1 VGKENNMVMEEK
13 KKPFKDTK
21 VGQFL
26 STKAPK
32 ILDAVGDLLPDQGV
46 IGIVKRIISSEE
58 SPLTPEDQIEGM
70 KLIQDFELEV
80 FGMEIQDKASAR
92 EREVGFL
99 DKLSHIDWMQ
109 IFTGISVIAAFWFML
124 YTVVFITL
132 PEPNRELF
140 IHLLGIIE
148 GAYVGGVVG
157 YYYGTSKGSADKTK
171 LLAE

>member
-1 VGKENNMVMEEK
+1 MEDK

-26 STKAPK
+26 STRAPK

-46 IGIVKRIISSEE
+46 IGIVKRIISSDE

-70 KLIQDFELEV
+70 KLIKDFELEV

-92 EREVGFL
+92 QREVGFL

-109 IFTGISVIAAFWFML
+109 VIVALSVMLFFGFML
-124 YTVVFITL
+124 YVVVYIKI
-132 PEPNRELF
+132 PDANRELF
-140 IHLLGIIE
+140 IALFGVME
-148 GAYVGGVVG
+148 GAYVGGLVG
-157 YYYGTSKGSADKTK
+157 YYFGSSKGSADKSK
-171 LLAE
+171 LLARNDS

>member
-1 VGKENNMVMEEK
+1 MEDT
-13 KKPFKDTK
+13 KKPFKETK

-46 IGIVKRIISSEE
+46 IGIVKRIISSDE
-58 SPLTPEDQIEGM
+58 SPLTPEDQLEGM
-70 KLIQDFELEV
+70 KLIKDFELEV
-80 FGMEIQDKASAR
+80 FGMQIQDKANAR

-99 DKLSHIDWMQ
+99 EKLSHIDWMQ
-109 IFTGISVIAAFWFML
+109 VITGCSVILAFWFML
-124 YTVVFITL
+124 YTVVFIKL

-148 GAYVGGVVG
+148 GSYVGGVVG
-157 YYYGTSKGSADKTK
+157 YYYGTSKGSSDKSK
-171 LLAE
+171 LLAK